1 MDKSIKVTIICI
13 TYNHQDYIEDAL
25 KGFLMQKTN
34 FKYEI
39 IVHDDASTDKT
50 AEIIKKY
57 EKKYPEMIRPI
68 YQKENQYSKRVSIM
82 KEYIFPKVKGKY
94 IATCEGDDYWIDPL
108 KLQKQVDYM
117 EQHPECSACYGS
129 TKIVDA
135 KTNEILGDIKIKED
149 STYLNMEECVL
160 KYLPQTSTFLAKTSV
175 MLQKPDFMYKT
186 PVGDVMNLN
195 WVAINGKVYY
205 FSDYFSYYRSE
216 VPGSWTMR
224 MEKDEKMKNEHRVQ
238 MKKAFIQLDE
248 YTDYKYHELLKIKIS
263 EYDIGDL
270 KRRKQI
276 IKLLKNDR
284 FRYSSTRTQI
294 VWILEALVPNIIQ
307 LYRKFKYKERK

>member
-1 MDKSIKVTIICI
+1 MNSSNESVKMMDKSIKVTIICA
-13 TYNHQDYIEDAL
+13 TYNHEDYIADAL
-25 KGFLMQKTN
+25 DGFLMQKVD
-34 FKYEI
+34 FEYEI

-50 AEIIKKY
+50 AEIVKKY
-57 EKKYPEMIRPI
+57 EKQYPEVIKAI
-68 YQKENQYSKRVSIM
+68 YQEENQYSKKIPIM
-82 KEYIFPKVKGKY
+82 REYIFPRVRGKY
-94 IATCEGDDYWIDPL
+94 IAMCEGDDYWIDPL

-129 TKIVDA
+129 VKIIAA
-135 KTNEILGDIKIKED
+135 KTKEILGEIKIKE
-149 STYLNMEECVL
+149 SNTYLSTEECIL
-160 KYLPQTSTFLAKTSV
+160 KCLPQTSTFLVRTVV

-224 MEKDEKMKNEHRVQ
+224 MEKDEKMRNEHRVQ

-248 YTDYKYHELLKIKIS
+248 YTNYKYHDLLKS
-263 EYDIGDL
+263 DH
-270 KRRKQI
+270 
-276 IKLLKNDR
+276 
-284 FRYSSTRTQI
+284 
-294 VWILEALVPNIIQ
+294 
-307 LYRKFKYKERK
+307 